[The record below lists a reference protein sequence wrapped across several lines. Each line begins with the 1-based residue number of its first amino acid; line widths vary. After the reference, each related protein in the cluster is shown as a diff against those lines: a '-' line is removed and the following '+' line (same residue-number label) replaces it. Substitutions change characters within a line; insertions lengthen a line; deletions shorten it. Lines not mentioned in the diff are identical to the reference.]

1 MPRARIQTAVLGI
14 QILNDK
20 DSAGRR
26 GGRGRQKQEKK
37 PTTGKRRKRLKSYSR
52 EDLTEENGNTD
63 FICCSE

>member
-1 MPRARIQTAVLGI
+1 MPRARVQTAVLGI

-20 DSAGRR
+20 DSGGRR

-37 PTTGKRRKRLKSYSR
+37 PTTGKRRKRLKTYSR